1 MESHRI
7 AVISD
12 THGLLRAE
20 VRERLL
26 ACEAIL
32 HGGDCGRPDILE
44 QLNAIG
50 KVYAVRGNVEK
61 GGTENLP
68 EELEFILFG
77 FRIYMRHNRK
87 QIRRD
92 LQGIDIVI
100 CGHSHKYEK
109 RREGGI
115 LYLNPGSCGPRRF
128 RNPVTMMLLTLYPEK
143 HLAETE
149 KIVFTEN
156 ISAASAD
163 EDAVAALDMHKLVKT
178 IMKEVRGGR
187 TVAEIAERNRVSEE
201 LAEQICRFYLTH
213 PGVDVDG
220 ILDRMERK
228 DL

>member
-26 ACEAIL
+26 TCEAIL
-32 HGGDCGRPDILE
+32 HGGDFDRPDILE

-100 CGHSHKYEK
+100 CGHSHKYEE

-128 RNPVTMMLLTLYPEK
+128 HNPVTMMLLTLYPEK

-163 EDAVAALDMHKLVKT
+163 KDAVAAPDMHKLVKT

-187 TVAEIAERNRVSEE
+187 TVSEIAERNRVNEE